1 MKDVVNTDFM
11 KDLVGELGLDM
22 GEDGIDGIVANT
34 DAANNAGEEEKKDE
48 EKKDG
53 NSGTDGGAAK

>member
-11 KDLVGELGLDM
+11 KDLVGELGLDIE
-22 GEDGIDGIVANT
+22 GEGIQGLVE
-34 DAANNAGEEEKKDE
+34 NNGEEEKKDE

-53 NSGTDGGAAK
+53 ESGAGGDAAK